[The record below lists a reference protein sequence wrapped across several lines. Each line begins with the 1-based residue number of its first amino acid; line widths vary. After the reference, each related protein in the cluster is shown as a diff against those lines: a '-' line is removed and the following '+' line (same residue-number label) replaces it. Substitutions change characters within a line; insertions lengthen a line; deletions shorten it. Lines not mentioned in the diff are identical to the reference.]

1 MFPYEAAPESLPEL
15 AQAIQR
21 LTRQAYPSAPISLR
35 ELIAKDQFIEALTDP
50 ELRWKVHQAKAATL
64 TEALDAGVEVEA
76 FFSAEK
82 QRSSGTKILQAVTTQ
97 SPTPA
102 DSTLKQELHE
112 LKTLV
117 QGLVQ
122 QPRGTS
128 DLLQRS
134 RQKAWN
140 SPECWACGALGHI
153 QRYCPK
159 RLGVGLRTPSG
170 RLTSQQ
176 PQECPGNKTLSS

>member
-1 MFPYEAAPESLPEL
+1 M
-15 AQAIQR
+15 
-21 LTRQAYPSAPISLR
+21 
-35 ELIAKDQFIEALTDP
+35 IAKDQFIEALTDP

-64 TEALDAGVEVEA
+64 TEVLDAAVEVEA

-82 QRSSGTKILQAVTTQ
+82 QSGSGKKILQAVTTQ

-102 DSTLKQELHE
+102 DSTLKPDLHE

-128 DLLQRS
+128 DLSQCSWQRT
-134 RQKAWN
+134 WN
-140 SPECWACGALGHI
+140 SLECWACGAQGPINATVLN
-153 QRYCPK
+153 
-159 RLGVGLRTPSG
+159 VSG
-170 RLTSQQ
+170 MGCINRQ
-176 PQECPGNKTLSS
+176 GG